1 MIDYDNWILSQA
13 DKEDLKDLT
22 HSEQMVAGCCRSAA
36 ILFGIIL
43 GLAICALFSSCK
55 SVEYVTVPEVHNEH
69 HWHTDSVHQT
79 DSIIRETQ
87 TTIMQL
93 DSAAMARYGI
103 QLKSAERAWLVK
115 TQDME
120 RQIQMLMQLTQQ
132 KDSVHDTVPVP
143 VPVIKEVPAQLTWW
157 QQARIHIGGVV
168 FWISVIVAVVSLVRW
183 WLKQKKVI

>member
-1 MIDYDNWILSQA
+1 MYYSNPNDYWRKQPDMYQGMS
-13 DKEDLKDLT
+13 DDERMK
-22 HSEQMVAGCCRSAA
+22 AGCLHA
-36 ILFGIIL
+36 LFYLVAVGI
-43 GLAICALFSSCK
+43 AFAVCALFGSCTTTK
-55 SVEYVTVPEVHNEH
+55 YVPVQQQHTEH

-115 TQDME
+115 TQEME
-120 RQIQMLMQLTQQ
+120 RQIQMLLQLNMQ

-157 QQARIHIGGVV
+157 QQARMHIGGVV
-168 FWISVIVAVVSLVRW
+168 FWLSIIVAVVTLVRW

>member
-1 MIDYDNWILSQA
+1 MEYFNPNDYWNHA
-13 DKEDLKDLT
+13 DKDQYKGMTDEEKLRAGCW
-22 HSEQMVAGCCRSAA
+22 QMVVLLVAVA
-36 ILFGIIL
+36 IGMIVCSF
-43 GLAICALFSSCK
+43 FTSCK

-115 TQDME
+115 TQEME
-120 RQIQMLMQLTQQ
+120 RQIQMLLQLNIQ

-143 VPVIKEVPAQLTWW
+143 VPVIKEVPAELSWW
-157 QQARIHIGGVV
+157 QQLRIHIANILLWALLVVGV
-168 FWISVIVAVVSLVRW
+168 WLAV
-183 WLKQKKVI
+183 KKFVLHR